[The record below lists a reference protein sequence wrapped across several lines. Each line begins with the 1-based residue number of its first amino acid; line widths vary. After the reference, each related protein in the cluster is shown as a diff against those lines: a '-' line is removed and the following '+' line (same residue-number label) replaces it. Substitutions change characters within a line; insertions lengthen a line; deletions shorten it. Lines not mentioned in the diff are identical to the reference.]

1 MEQLQVI
8 QSKIYEIRGQK
19 VMLDRDLAEL
29 YQVTTS
35 NLNKAVKRNLK
46 RFPPDFMFQ
55 LTEEEWEILRF
66 QNGIIKKGRG
76 EHTKYLPH
84 AFTEQGLAMLS
95 GLLNSDIAIQVN
107 INIMR
112 AFVAVRQMIALPPTD
127 KLTELQQ
134 EVANLKAYMEEIL
147 SDQND
152 INEETAMQL
161 ELINQSLADVIYSHY
176 FFHLCGSSCSSS
188 SYVAFCVSI
197 RRTTYSNNFTLITY
211 VIPKT
216 LSIFALLCGKKN

>member
-19 VMLDRDLAEL
+19 VMLDKDLAEL
-29 YQVTTS
+29 YQVTTG
-35 NLNKAVKRNLK
+35 NLNKAVKRNIK

-55 LTEEEWEILRF
+55 LTDEEWEALRF
-66 QNGIIKKGRG
+66 QNGIIKKGGRG

-112 AFVAVRQMIALPPTD
+112 AFVAVRQIIALPPSQTFA
-127 KLTELQQ
+127 ELKKDV
-134 EVANLKAYMEEIL
+134 EDLKIYIEDIL
-147 SDQND
+147 ADQND

-161 ELINQSLADVIYSHY
+161 ELINQSLAELQMNKQKEDRPRKPIGFIQSE
-176 FFHLCGSSCSSS
+176 
-188 SYVAFCVSI
+188 
-197 RRTTYSNNFTLITY
+197 
-211 VIPKT
+211 
-216 LSIFALLCGKKN
+216 